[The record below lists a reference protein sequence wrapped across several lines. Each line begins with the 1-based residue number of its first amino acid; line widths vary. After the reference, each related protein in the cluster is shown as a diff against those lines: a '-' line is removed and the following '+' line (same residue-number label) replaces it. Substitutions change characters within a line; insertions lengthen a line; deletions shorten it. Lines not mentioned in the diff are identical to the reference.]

1 MVYTLVPHLSP
12 SVIDNVSACAGS
24 TALTHISF
32 ISRLAEAT
40 AIRHFFFND
49 VISVRVGIYMWGL
62 WDLWKLKTTFEIS
75 WFQTFA
81 RFWMLYS
88 LFWVIPG
95 RLNFM
100 CRRFGTLCSIF
111 IGGASRMNSSCLHR
125 LWKWNRVF
133 RNVYK
138 IETPGK
144 NSSCLHRLWKW
155 NRVFRNVCKIQTP
168 GKNSSCLH
176 RLWKWNRVFRNVYK
190 IQTPGRIL
198 PAYIAYENETDYSET
213 SIKLRCRGRILP
225 AYIAYEDGTECSETS
240 IKLRRRGITQK

>member
-155 NRVFRNVCKIQTP
+155 NRVFRNV
-168 GKNSSCLH
+168 
-176 RLWKWNRVFRNVYK
+176 YK